1 MQTALCG
8 FAQVCASTYGTPLI
22 SLMPAQHCAGI
33 TETPRRPTGAGGAER
48 SEPVRLTV
56 YGHHTR
62 SLCDESPAQTAQWRC
77 WPDHFWIGSIG
88 AKFANLSDAAGSA
101 KRPRADARRDRPA
114 GHRRRRSSNANG
126 LCWRILAE
134 PTGVSRDLKYMAR
147 ARIPEFESYM
157 PSH

>member
-22 SLMPAQHCAGI
+22 LLMPAQHCAAT
-33 TETPRRPTGAGGAER
+33 TETPQRPTGAGGAER

-77 WPDHFWIGSIG
+77 WPDHCEFWPSQQE
-88 AKFANLSDAAGSA
+88 L
-101 KRPRADARRDRPA
+101 
-114 GHRRRRSSNANG
+114 
-126 LCWRILAE
+126 
-134 PTGVSRDLKYMAR
+134 SRDLKYMAR
-147 ARIPEFESYM
+147 AR
-157 PSH
+157 